1 MKTFGKNS
9 FSSSL
14 KWIIDISLGL
24 ELLSII
30 AFIVSIIVQPSTDPY
45 YEELLYTRLSQILFW
60 SIAILVTIQLRRIIN
75 SFKNEILFDFR
86 IVKWLKNISYL
97 FLLYF
102 VSSWLFHTVIPTIGS
117 NNYRLLTAFDG
128 VDFKI
133 LFISAFIY
141 LISQVFKRGCE
152 LQDQSNLTI

>member
-9 FSSSL
+9 FTSSL
-14 KWIIDISLGL
+14 KWVIDITLGL
-24 ELLSII
+24 ELLTII
-30 AFIVSIIVQPSTDPY
+30 GFIVSIFVQPSKDPY
-45 YEELLYTRLSQILFW
+45 YEELLNIRLSQILFW
-60 SIAILVTIQLRRIIN
+60 SIAFLVTIQLRKIIN

-102 VSSWLFHTVIPTIGS
+102 LSSWIFHSIIPTTGT
-117 NNYRLLTAFDG
+117 NNYRLLTVFDG
-128 VDFKI
+128 VDFKM

-141 LISQVFKRGCE
+141 IISQVFKRGCE
-152 LQDQSNLTI
+152 LQEQSNLTI